1 MKNIALRILWISMIC
16 LSFSFV
22 LATLISNQ
30 VKNNIFPDFYQGQ
43 VLYYTVPLML
53 LIVVLIS
60 VWPVVKFLR
69 TEISEIIRRKE

>member
-1 MKNIALRILWISMIC
+1 MKNIALRIPWISMIC